1 MDAKFDKAL
10 SLAYFYLKFRAR
22 TRAEIVAYL
31 RKKGARFHFN
41 DETIDAVIAKLTEEG
56 HINDRKFV
64 GMYVHDRTSFKPRS
78 EFLLRRELAK
88 LGVPK
93 EYTDEYFQKNAVD
106 ETSLARDLLE
116 RRKRSFDRSH
126 GKDRFKKAVSFLM
139 RKGFSYDMSK
149 KAFNSVYGEDTEK
162 EKAFED

>member
-22 TRAEIVAYL
+22 TRAEMGVYL
-31 RKKGARFHFN
+31 RKKAVRFHLN
-41 DETIDAVIAKLTEEG
+41 DEVIDAVIAKLTEEG
-56 HINDRKFV
+56 LIDDRKFV
-64 GMYVHDRTSFKPRS
+64 EMYVHDRTSFKPRS

-88 LGVPK
+88 LGVAK
-93 EYTDEYFQKNAVD
+93 EYVDEYFQKNRMD

-116 RRKRSFDRSH
+116 RKKRTFDRSR
-126 GKDRFKKAVSFLM
+126 GKERFNKAVSFLM
-139 RKGFSYDMSK
+139 RKGFSYDLSK
-149 KAFNSVYGEDTEK
+149 KAFNSVYGDDPEK